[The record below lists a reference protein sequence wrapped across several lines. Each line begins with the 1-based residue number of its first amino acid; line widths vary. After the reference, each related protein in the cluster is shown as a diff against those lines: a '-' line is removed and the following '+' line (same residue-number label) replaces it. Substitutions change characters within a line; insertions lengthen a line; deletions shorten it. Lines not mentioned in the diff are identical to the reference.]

1 MSAVLVGLLIGP
13 TAQAAAQPG
22 QLDPAFG
29 GGTVLAPG
37 VPLLGVAV
45 RSDGSVVAGGTDGAA
60 RVLQYTSGGG
70 LASSA
75 GGTGPVARAV
85 AIQSDGKT
93 VVAGGDAGSGS
104 GMVVE
109 RFNGSS
115 PDSSF
120 GSSGVVTLLGGSSG
134 VANAVAVGPD
144 GKIVVAGSEVPAGG
158 DGTSRVAVA
167 RLNPNGSLDASFGGG
182 GVVIL
187 DFSSFSVANGVA
199 VQPDGKIVLVG
210 SQRPGFQVTNGF
222 IARLNQ
228 NGSLDSAF
236 GSSANPNIGCSP
248 GVCVYWHPGGGAYSS
263 MNAVALQNDGKIVA
277 AGVDIR
283 SQNDPG
289 QPPCNTYDCPQAVV
303 VRLSAGGATDPSF
316 SSGSPDGAGVA
327 ALPSG
332 SQSKTGD
339 PTGAYGVG
347 IGGGGAIIAAG
358 DYEEGGTGV
367 GLWAFSPSGSPDTA
381 FGTGGT
387 VITPLDGQSH
397 GRALAVSS
405 DGSLLVSGQTGT
417 GGFVERYVGLGPPPP
432 PTPPPVV
439 VTGAASAVTHTSAT
453 VAGQV
458 NPNGLATTYR
468 FEYGPTSAYGSST
481 HGASAGS
488 GNALVGVSA
497 TLAALIPGGTYHYR
511 LDATSSAGT
520 VHGADRTFMTAAP
533 AVPGPPLVETGAASA
548 VGQLS
553 ATAHGRVNP
562 DGLASSYHAEYGR
575 TTGYGSH
582 TRDSTMAAGTS
593 AVAVSRRLT
602 GLLPGTTY
610 HYRLV
615 ATNSSGTAY
624 GADRTFKTAPRL
636 RTTIV
641 GLGGSY
647 RLSGVINGITLGVGC
662 NQGCSVRASLLLPAS
677 VAKRLGLA
685 VTSARRVVAKP
696 VVIGTGSASRRRK
709 GAVRLTVSLTATA
722 KRTLATNKQTLG
734 VTLRIVTTPANSG
747 RAVTVS
753 NKLSLIP

>member
-1 MSAVLVGLLIGP
+1 M
-13 TAQAAAQPG
+13 
-22 QLDPAFG
+22 
-29 GGTVLAPG
+29 LAPG
-37 VPLLGVAV
+37 VQLSGVAV
-45 RSDGSVVAGGTDGAA
+45 RSDGSVVAAGTDGAA
-60 RVLQYTSGGG
+60 RVLQYTAGGS

-75 GGTGPVARAV
+75 GGAGPVARAV

-93 VVAGGDAGSGS
+93 VVAGGSGG

-144 GKIVVAGSEVPAGG
+144 GKIVIAGSEVPAGG

-167 RLNPNGSLDASFGGG
+167 RLNPNGSLDASFGGS

-199 VQPDGKIVLVG
+199 VQPDGKLVLVG

-228 NGSLDSAF
+228 DGSLDSGF
-236 GSSANPNIGCSP
+236 GHSGNPNMGCSP

-263 MNAVALQNDGKIVA
+263 MNAVALQNDGKVVA

-289 QPPCNTYDCPQAVV
+289 RPSCTTNDCPQAVV
-303 VRLSAGGATDPSF
+303 VRLTSSGTTDPSF
-316 SSGSPDGAGVA
+316 SSGSLDGAGVA

-332 SQSKTGD
+332 SQTNTAD

-358 DYEEGGTGV
+358 DYQHETGGEV
-367 GLWAFSPSGSPDTA
+367 GLWAFTPSGSPNTA
-381 FGTGGT
+381 FGSGGT
-387 VITPLDGQSH
+387 VITPLDGQAH
-397 GRALAVSS
+397 ARALTVSS

-432 PTPPPVV
+432 PTPPPAPVV
-439 VTGAASAVTHTSAT
+439 VTGAASAITQTTAT
-453 VAGQV
+453 IAGQV
-458 NPNGLATTYR
+458 NPNDLATTYY
-468 FEYGPTSAYGSST
+468 FEYGPTTAYGSST
-481 HGASAGS
+481 PSASAGS
-488 GNALVGVSA
+488 GNALASVSA
-497 TLAALIPGGTYHYR
+497 TLTGLMPGNTYHYR

-520 VHGADRTFMTAAP
+520 VQGADRTFTTAAP
-533 AVPGPPLVETGAASA
+533 VGPGPPLVSTGVTSA
-548 VGQLS
+548 IGELS
-553 ATAHGRVNP
+553 VRVHGEINP
-562 DGLASSYHAEYGR
+562 SGLASSYHFEYGT

-582 TRDSTMAAGTS
+582 TSDSTIAQGTS

-602 GLLPGTTY
+602 GLRPGTTY

-615 ATNSSGTAY
+615 AANSAGTSY

-636 RTTIV
+636 KVAVT
-641 GLGGSY
+641 GLAGSY
-647 RLSGVINGITLGVGC
+647 PLSNMIKNGLTVSVAC
-662 NQGCSVRASLLLPAS
+662 NQGCSITGRLLLPAS

-685 VTSARRVVAKP
+685 VPSAVRVVTLQ
-696 VVIGTGSASRRRK
+696 VVIGTGSGLLKQK
-709 GAVRLTVSLTATA
+709 GAVRLRVSLTGPA
-722 KRTLATNKQTLG
+722 KRKLAGSKQKLG
-734 VTLRIVTTPANSG
+734 VTLRTVISPAYSR

-753 NKLSLIP
+753 NKLWLTA